1 MSTIPIQ
8 GVVDNQH
15 HLSAVVPESVPPG
28 PVTLW
33 LTASQEDDGGAAWM
47 SGISAQWA
55 SELSDPQQ
63 DIYTESDGEAVDQ
76 A

>member
-8 GVVDNQH
+8 GLVDDQH
-15 HLSAVVPESVPPG
+15 RLSALVPESVPPG

-33 LTASQEDDGGAAWM
+33 LSAPQEDDGGAKWM

-55 SELSDPQQ
+55 DELGDTRQ
-63 DIYTESDGEAVDQ
+63 DIYTASDGEAVD
-76 A
+76 